1 MTAGYKMTLNILIGL
16 VAAALLWLA
25 ILSFFLIRSINHYK
39 KLVSRAKD
47 ADLKKILEE
56 VLASESKNQKDI
68 KQIISAI
75 GVLKAEG
82 LRHIQKL
89 GLVRYNPF
97 SDTGGDHSFSLS
109 VLDGVGNGFVLTGLH
124 TRDRTRF
131 YIKSIKEGKANK
143 ELSREEGRSVELAS
157 KS

>member
-1 MTAGYKMTLNILIGL
+1 MLFNTTIGL
-16 VAAALLWLA
+16 LAVTIVWL
-25 ILSFFLIRSINHYK
+25 IVLSFFLFQSVNHYK
-39 KLVSRAKD
+39 KLLGKTKD
-47 ADLKKILEE
+47 ADLRKILEE
-56 VLASESKNQKDI
+56 VLSSETKNQKDI
-68 KQIISAI
+68 KNIFNQIDI
-75 GVLKAEG
+75 LKREG
-82 LRHIQKL
+82 LNHIQKL

-97 SDTGGDHSFSLS
+97 NDTGGDHSFSLS

-143 ELSREEGRSVELAS
+143 ELSREEIRAVELAS

>member
-1 MTAGYKMTLNILIGL
+1 MTPGYKMLFNTTIGL
-16 VAAALLWLA
+16 LAVTIVWL
-25 ILSFFLIRSINHYK
+25 IVLSFFLFQSVNHYK
-39 KLVSRAKD
+39 KLLGKTKD
-47 ADLKKILEE
+47 ADLRKILEE
-56 VLASESKNQKDI
+56 VLSSETKNQKDI
-68 KQIISAI
+68 KNIFNQIDI
-75 GVLKAEG
+75 LKREG
-82 LRHIQKL
+82 LNHIQKL

-97 SDTGGDHSFSLS
+97 NDTGGDHSFSLS

-143 ELSREEGRSVELAS
+143 ELSREEIRAVELAS